1 MAKNKQNP
9 FLEAFAAKLEAN
21 YQQRLDVN
29 NELDTIAFMV
39 TIHEEL
45 GVGPGRAGRLFNAF
59 RANKVKLAKTIRED
73 YGDEDNGDKEILH
86 TKKKYAQYLRTV
98 FSPED
103 WEKVKIWFPMLRDY
117 WGGESHG

>member
-9 FLEAFAAKLEAN
+9 LLAAFAAKLEAN

-59 RANKVKLAKTIRED
+59 RANKVKLAKTIQED
-73 YGDEDNGDKEILH
+73 YGDEDNGDKEILY

-117 WGGESHG
+117 WGGEGHG

>member
-21 YQQRLDVN
+21 YQHRLDVN

-59 RANKVKLAKTIRED
+59 RANKVNLAKTIRED

-103 WEKVKIWFPMLRDY
+103 WERVKIWFPMLRDY